1 MFTNSLLKTILR
13 LLVVLLLLGF
23 SAWSFWQYR
32 ETKRQLDTLTDALDS
47 AEQAQQARQDLIA
60 RVGRLMVLPEGED
73 PLIFDIE
80 NAAALAQAQAFFRN
94 AVNGDKVLIYPRAGR
109 SIIYSPSRNIIV
121 NVGTLL
127 VQNLE
132 ETATESTEAVAE

>member
-47 AEQAQQARQDLIA
+47 AEQAQQARQELIA

>member
-47 AEQAQQARQDLIA
+47 AEQAQQARQELIA

-80 NAAALAQAQAFFRN
+80 NAAAFFRN